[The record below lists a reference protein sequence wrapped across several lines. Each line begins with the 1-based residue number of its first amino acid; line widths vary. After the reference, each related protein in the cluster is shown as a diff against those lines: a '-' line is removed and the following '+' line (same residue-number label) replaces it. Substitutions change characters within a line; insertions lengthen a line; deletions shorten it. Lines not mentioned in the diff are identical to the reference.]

1 MTDSNGKG
9 LDAQQLKPGAEV
21 DKKERSRL
29 NQAINQTPKVSNPHE
44 IDDVVFQ
51 IGLNDFQAGFNI
63 EEVEG
68 KYLEM
73 QIRYKKLFPNAR
85 QHVTALPPLT
95 KAHITMNKSLQKL
108 AQNLECNFI
117 STKAFLDHATGKLR
131 GNLMRNDNYHY
142 NDVGIRHL
150 AKEIMKSLFSN
161 ANRESI
167 VLSQIIE
174 MRNNAPAVAST
185 SQQA

>member
-9 LDAQQLKPGAEV
+9 LDAQKLKPGAQV

-29 NQAINQTPKVSNPHE
+29 KQAIDQTPKVSNPHE
-44 IDDVVFQ
+44 VNDVVFQ
-51 IGLNDFQAGFNI
+51 IGLNDFQKGFNV
-63 EEVEG
+63 EEIEG

-73 QIRYKKLFPNAR
+73 QITYKKLFPNAR

-95 KAHITMNKSLQKL
+95 KAHITMNKSLEKL
-108 AQNLECNFI
+108 AQNLESNFI
-117 STKAFLDHATGKLR
+117 STKAFLDHTTGKLR

-150 AKEIMKSLFSN
+150 AKEIKKSLFSN
-161 ANRESI
+161 SNRNSQI
-167 VLSQIIE
+167 LSQIIE
-174 MRNNAPAVAST
+174 MRHNSPAVAST
-185 SQQA
+185 SQQH